1 MFVSKIIG
9 ARGCMIQEIAASSGG
24 AIIKIL
30 ADKRDEKS
38 EEETV
43 VAVMGTPSVVLDAT
57 KKIIEQV
64 EYFKNG
70 GPVLLNGKSIFG
82 DIASQFRNS
91 IVNINGEYFKIGGGQ
106 INKNDNTT
114 FDFNLKF
121 NPNNTHG
128 NNFLDFGRDQGN
140 RSRSNSRNRGRRG
153 DDRGGRNN
161 YRNDR
166 DYDRTGYNKDSWKDG
181 NDYRD
186 KRWDNKD
193 SYGGKDDR
201 FDRNYRGDRRDFRG
215 RDGRDD
221 KYGYDSKYPK
231 RSSRS
236 RSYSQK
242 NNSYK
247 YDNNKGKFNQ
257 KNERGQQFDK
267 VFDQDFKP
275 NNYES
280 FPPSSN
286 SNNNQIS
293 NNNNTSSNG
302 KDNNAS
308 NKDTKD
314 FRDYNR
320 DNNRQLYT
328 KTDTSKN
335 ISYDEKGVKKIIT
348 TIVVPDNLVSL
359 LIGKNG
365 DSIKGIMSKTDS
377 IVSFAKEV
385 SFFKL
390 KYQSDCKVQ
399 SEGVLGRICIIKGT
413 LENNLKAVKLIYENV
428 EKLESSINGVRYEK

>member
-9 ARGCMIQEIAASSGG
+9 AKGCMIQEIAASSGG

-30 ADKRDEKS
+30 ADKKDEKS

-43 VAVMGTPSVVLDAT
+43 VAVMGTPNVVLDAT

-70 GPVLLNGKSIFG
+70 GPVLINGKSIFG

-128 NNFLDFGRDQGN
+128 NNFLDYPKDQTN
-140 RSRSNSRNRGRRG
+140 RSKSNSRNRNRR
-153 DDRGGRNN
+153 DDRGGKNN
-161 YRNDR
+161 FKNDR
-166 DYDRTGYNKDSWKDG
+166 DYDKGGYQKDGWKDG
-181 NDYRD
+181 NDNRD
-186 KRWDNKD
+186 RKWDNR
-193 SYGGKDDR
+193 GDR
-201 FDRNYRGDRRDFRG
+201 YDNYDRRDFRG
-215 RDGRDD
+215 RDD
-221 KYGYDSKYPK
+221 KYNYDNKYPR

-236 RSYSQK
+236 RSYSPK
-242 NNSYK
+242 GGNSYK
-247 YDNNKGKFNQ
+247 FDSNNNNRNKVYP

-267 VFDQDFKP
+267 VFDQDYKP
-275 NNYES
+275 NNNS
-280 FPPSSN
+280 NFSNNVNVSSN
-286 SNNNQIS
+286 MNSGYNDKDFN
-293 NNNNTSSNG
+293 
-302 KDNNAS
+302 KDN
-308 NKDTKD
+308 
-314 FRDYNR
+314 RDYRDNR
-320 DNNRQLYT
+320 DFKGENSRQLYT
-328 KTDTSKN
+328 KSDTSKN
-335 ISYDEKGVKKIIT
+335 ISYDEKGIKKIIT

-385 SFFKL
+385 RHF
-390 KYQSDCKVQ
+390 
-399 SEGVLGRICIIKGT
+399 
-413 LENNLKAVKLIYENV
+413 
-428 EKLESSINGVRYEK
+428 